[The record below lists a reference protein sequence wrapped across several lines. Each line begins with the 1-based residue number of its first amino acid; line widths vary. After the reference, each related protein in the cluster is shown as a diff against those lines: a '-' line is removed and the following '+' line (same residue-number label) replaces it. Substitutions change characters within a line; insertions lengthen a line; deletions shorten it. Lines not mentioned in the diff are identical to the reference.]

1 MNFYLILDKNVVVLV
16 KGVSAPK
23 LEFVLFAILVGCML
37 KGTCSAKKGI
47 FYLSRSQIH
56 SANSKK

>member
-37 KGTCSAKKGI
+37 KGTCSA
-47 FYLSRSQIH
+47 
-56 SANSKK
+56 